1 VRATKAGK
9 VSKHPTRLD
18 GYAVDPSSPVASLQE
33 ENRAPTRQH
42 VDRFRNF
49 SFTICVNV
57 IFTTL
62 VTPRFT
68 ALFETVMRIKAPL
81 ACVVRASVI
90 NRAATLI
97 AY

>member
-1 VRATKAGK
+1 MGRAQAHGAGAK
-9 VSKHPTRLD
+9 PITTCIVVCRD
-18 GYAVDPSSPVASLQE
+18 GFRCALPIL
-33 ENRAPTRQH
+33 
-42 VDRFRNF
+42 RFF
-49 SFTICVNV
+49 FITFVNT

-68 ALFETVMRIKAPL
+68 AFSESNARIKAPL
-81 ACVVRASVI
+81 ACALAASPI

>member
-1 VRATKAGK
+1 MGFAA
-9 VSKHPTRLD
+9 L
-18 GYAVDPSSPVASLQE
+18 YPSCA
-33 ENRAPTRQH
+33 
-42 VDRFRNF
+42 FRNF
-49 SFTICVNV
+49 FFITFVNT

-68 ALFETVMRIKAPL
+68 AFSECSVRIEAPL
-81 ACVVRASVI
+81 ACVLAASPI

>member
-1 VRATKAGK
+1 LNGRFA
-9 VSKHPTRLD
+9 HPC
-18 GYAVDPSSPVASLQE
+18 
-33 ENRAPTRQH
+33 
-42 VDRFRNF
+42 NF
-49 SFTICVNV
+49 FFITFVNT

-68 ALFETVMRIKAPL
+68 AFFECSARIKAPL
-81 ACVVRASVI
+81 ACGAAASLI